1 MHKSHFCLENIAK
14 SEAQIRSKFFLV
26 FFFSSEEE
34 IDDIVKSEPQL
45 MSNFL
50 SLFFFLV
57 FLSSEEEE
65 EKGNIAKSETKLMSK
80 LETSTES
87 CSTLQNV
94 SYKSK
99 LVSLRFL

>member
-1 MHKSHFCLENIAK
+1 
-14 SEAQIRSKFFLV
+14 
-26 FFFSSEEE
+26 
-34 IDDIVKSEPQL
+34 

-94 SYKSK
+94 SYESK
-99 LVSLRFL
+99 LFQFTFSLNPHTVCLDIGFQECS